1 MLDPSV
7 DPTADRTP
15 VILWTLGHSTKAW
28 EEFLALLHSAR
39 IQVLADVR
47 RFAASRRH
55 PQFAGAHMSSA
66 LREAQIDYL
75 PIPELGGRRSPRK
88 DSPNTA
94 WRVAGFRGYADYM
107 QTHAYQSAS
116 ARLASRARSSRTAVM
131 CAESLWWQCHRGL
144 IADDF
149 KARGWTVLHL
159 LKPGQ
164 PEPHPWTR
172 AARIVDGR
180 LDYSLAEERPVQLGL
195 L

>member
-1 MLDPSV
+1 MSEPSAPLTV
-7 DPTADRTP
+7 AGLPPT
-15 VILWTLGHSTKAW
+15 LWTVGHSTKAW
-28 EEFLALLHSAR
+28 EEFVALLHSAQ

-55 PQFAGAHMSSA
+55 PQFAGAQLSSA

-75 PIPELGGRRSPRK
+75 PIPELGGRRSPRR

-107 QTHAYQSAS
+107 QTDAYQSAS
-116 ARLASRARSSRTAVM
+116 ARLASRARSHRTAVM

-149 KARGWTVLHL
+149 KVRGWTVLHL

-164 PEPHPWTR
+164 PESHPYTR

-180 LDYSLAEERPVQLGL
+180 LDYSLPVSDSQPALF
-195 L
+195 

>member
-1 MLDPSV
+1 MSEPSV

-15 VILWTLGHSTKAW
+15 AILWTLGHSTKAW
-28 EEFLALLHSAR
+28 EEFLALLHSAQ
-39 IQVLADVR
+39 IQAVADVR

-55 PQFAGAHMSSA
+55 PQFASAHMSSA
-66 LREAQIDYL
+66 LREAGIEYL

-94 WRVAGFRGYADYM
+94 LRVAGFRGYADYM
-107 QTHAYQSAS
+107 QTDAYQSAS
-116 ARLASRARSSRTAVM
+116 AWLASRARSNRTAVM

-149 KARGWTVLHL
+149 KSRGWRVLHL

-164 PEPHPWTR
+164 PQEHPYTR

-180 LDYSLAEERPVQLGL
+180 LDYSSPGSNSQGSL